1 MASQARLPGSIRSLE
16 RPYNYVSQALAA
28 ASYPLQGIYYF
39 LRHPAFYPL
48 FLGRLLPL
56 SIIST
61 LVYMILFIF
70 TFLPQFAFLAI
81 FHGRAAWLNAVVLVL
96 GEGLVIIQG
105 LFEGFFVDECRVDVF
120 DVRHPSTVSFIP
132 SRERCAARRR
142 PGNCRSRILANPAQA
157 TLINEDLEHLVA
169 PHRVL
174 FPDAPN
180 SVKKLGKP
188 TSAAVYQPWS
198 LIQIVE
204 LLVCL
209 PLNLIP
215 YFGTP
220 AFLIITGARLGTFAH
235 YRWFELRGLNKKER
249 KLAIRNRSWEYT
261 WFGTIAMILELIPI
275 LSFFFLVT
283 STAGSA
289 LWAAKLEQQVRLS
302 PEAPGEVPEQDP
314 DEPPPPPYVD
324 NPV

>member
-1 MASQARLPGSIRSLE
+1 MRPLE
-16 RPYNYVSQALAA
+16 RPYNYLTRALVA
-28 ASYPLQGIYYF
+28 ASYPIRGIGYF
-39 LRHPAFYPL
+39 LRHREYHPL
-48 FLGRLLPL
+48 FFGRLLPL

-61 LVYMILFIF
+61 LVYVILFTF

-120 DVRHPSTVSFIP
+120 D
-132 SRERCAARRR
+132 
-142 PGNCRSRILANPAQA
+142 A
-157 TLINEDLEHLVA
+157 TLLDKGLDDVVA
-169 PHRVL
+169 PHRIL

-188 TSAAVYQPWS
+188 TSAAVCQPWS

-204 LLVCL
+204 LIVFL

-215 YFGTP
+215 YVGTP
-220 AFLIITGARLGTFAH
+220 AFIIITGARLGTFAH
-235 YRWFELRGLNKKER
+235 YRWFELRGLTKQER
-249 KLAIRNRSWEYT
+249 KREIRDRSWEYT
-261 WFGTIAMILELIPI
+261 WFGVVAMLLELVPV
-275 LSFFFLVT
+275 LSFFFLLT
-283 STAGSA
+283 STSGAA
-289 LWAAKLEQQVRLS
+289 LWTAKLEQRMRAVALPSGPS
-302 PEAPGEVPEQDP
+302 PSAAEPVAYEHEP
-314 DEPPPPPYVD
+314 DGPPPPYVD